1 MLWGSLCERTPVIVH
16 WVTVKGQICAELW
29 VTFDEKDGTFFLF
42 FRFWPSKTSKQK
54 HHTKKKL
61 GVVANTTKW
70 RRLFLDPIICWTQCL
85 TKSFAWIYDMMEG
98 QKSSLEKV
106 FFLSKDFFYWFRN
119 NLRRSWYILPWS
131 LIRQFPIQFQTQ
143 IPKTWKTFKPS
154 FLGIPIFCG
163 RGKNIPK
170 FVSFHLRC
178 EACTAQEL
186 DDERRGESQDAD
198 RNAILTLGTCWFF
211 WGMKPY
217 PVM

>member
-1 MLWGSLCERTPVIVH
+1 MRTNSCDCPLSHRQRADLRWALSHLWWERWHFFPFFSFLALQNFKTKTPHQKKAGSCSEYHKMTETFSWPNHLLNPMFD
-16 WVTVKGQICAELW
+16 QIIL
-29 VTFDEKDGTFFLF
+29 
-42 FRFWPSKTSKQK
+42 
-54 HHTKKKL
+54 
-61 GVVANTTKW
+61 
-70 RRLFLDPIICWTQCL
+70 
-85 TKSFAWIYDMMEG
+85 MEG

-211 WGMKPY
+211 WGMKSY